1 MFTVLIKIPFT
12 FIHSYLKRRKQ
23 STKINSSYGAF
34 AEIIFTVPQGFIL
47 WPFLFNIYIC
57 DLLLENSDIDIA
69 NYADDKST
77 VCPFIRPWF
86 FHF

>member
-47 WPFLFNIYIC
+47 
-57 DLLLENSDIDIA
+57 
-69 NYADDKST
+69 
-77 VCPFIRPWF
+77 
-86 FHF
+86 